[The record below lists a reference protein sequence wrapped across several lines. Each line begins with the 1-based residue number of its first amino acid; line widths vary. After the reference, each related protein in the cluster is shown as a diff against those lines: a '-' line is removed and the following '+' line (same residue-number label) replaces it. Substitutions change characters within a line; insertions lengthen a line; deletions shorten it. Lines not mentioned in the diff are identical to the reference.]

1 MPTEMVKNLGKFLP
15 MEPTALIEVAR
26 DLNRAVFL
34 ARPELRPRDTVGDL
48 NNEVFS
54 ANLETRVSEPA
65 KDLK

>member
-1 MPTEMVKNLGKFLP
+1 MEMVKNLGKFLP
-15 MEPTALIEVAR
+15 MEPNALIEVVR
-26 DLNRAVFL
+26 DLNMAVFL

-54 ANLETRVSEPA
+54 AKLETRLSESA